1 MYAVLGGMDVSNS
14 IQDQGITRGTVERLV
29 KTRITLG
36 GKKYKSTVKKLSYNL
51 KFDPMPESDLKTL
64 IETIDADC
72 IGFIYRDPI
81 LGLINKQF
89 IPTVEPVELILED
102 NDGVS
107 YWSGLEVN
115 LEEQ

>member
-1 MYAVLGGMDVSNS
+1 MYAVLGGMDLSNR
-14 IQDQGITRGTVERLV
+14 IQDQGITRGTVYRLV

-36 GKKYKSTVKKLSYNL
+36 GKKYKNTVKKLSYDI
-51 KFDPMPESDLKTL
+51 KFDPMPDDDLKTL
-64 IETIDADC
+64 IEILDSDC
-72 IGFIYRDPI
+72 IGFIYRDPV
-81 LGLINKQF
+81 LGLINRQF

-102 NDGVS
+102 NNGVS